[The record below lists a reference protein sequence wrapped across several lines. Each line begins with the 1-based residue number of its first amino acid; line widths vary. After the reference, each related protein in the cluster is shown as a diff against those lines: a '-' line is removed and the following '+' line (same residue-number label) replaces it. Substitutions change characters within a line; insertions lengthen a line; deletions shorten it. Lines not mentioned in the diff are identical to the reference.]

1 MKTIKKLLFLFLAAT
16 FVMSCVEDDTTYELN
31 GEGPNLAGFANSSQT
46 LAGIASGDSYTRK
59 VVMKLIGPT
68 VEAFQGDV
76 SVSVARDESS
86 TAIEGTHFSFPSNS
100 LVLKRDNNYIG
111 ELPITLLT
119 DGIVAPLD
127 VAPVLYLKVTG
138 ADGENVVGNGKKIKI
153 TLNYLCNSELA
164 GTYNA
169 VMKYTAYD
177 GSVSTITYVDT
188 WTELSSGTYRTSRV
202 GHWTAATL
210 GYNPGF
216 TVEDVC
222 GKIIINGQ
230 NLVDAYGN
238 WVDDLGNHGVY
249 DPATNTITIRY
260 SICYPAGDSNCRY
273 YDMVFT
279 KI

>member
-1 MKTIKKLLFLFLAAT
+1 MKNIKKLLYLFLGAT
-16 FVMSCVEDDTTYELN
+16 LVMSCVEDDTTFELN
-31 GEGPNLAGFANSSQT
+31 GEGPNLAGFANSTQT

-76 SVSVARDESS
+76 SVSVARDEAS

-127 VAPVLYLKVTG
+127 VAPILYLKVTD
-138 ADGENVVGNGKKIKI
+138 AEGENVVGNGKKIKI

-164 GTYNA
+164 GDYSA
-169 VMKYTAYD
+169 VMQYTAYD
-177 GSVSTITYVDT
+177 GTVSTINYVDT
-188 WTELSSGTYRTSRV
+188 WTELSPGTFRTSRV
-202 GHWTAATL
+202 GHWSAAAL
-210 GYNPGF
+210 GNTPGF

-222 GKIIINGQ
+222 NKIIIGGQ
-230 NLVDAYGN
+230 YLVDYYGN
-238 WVDDLGNHGVY
+238 WVDDLGDHGVY
-249 DPATNTITIRY
+249 DPITKTITIKY

-273 YDMVFT
+273 YDMVYT